1 MGKFKSIIVKDTG
14 RCYVCGSPYVEC
26 HHVIH
31 GTANRKLADKY
42 HLTLPLCAWHHK
54 ESPESPHRNYLIDRA
69 YQAMGQEAFERE
81 CGTREDFRRIFGRYI
96 G

>member
-1 MGKFKSIIVKDTG
+1 MGFKSVIVEDTEH
-14 RCYVCGSPYVEC
+14 CFICGSPYVEC

-42 HLTLPLCAWHHK
+42 HLTLPLCNKHHTG
-54 ESPESPHRNYLIDRA
+54 SALCPHRDALIDRS
-69 YQAMGQEAFERE
+69 YKVMGQEAFERIY
-81 CGTREDFRRIFGRYI
+81 GTRDDFRRIFGKSYI